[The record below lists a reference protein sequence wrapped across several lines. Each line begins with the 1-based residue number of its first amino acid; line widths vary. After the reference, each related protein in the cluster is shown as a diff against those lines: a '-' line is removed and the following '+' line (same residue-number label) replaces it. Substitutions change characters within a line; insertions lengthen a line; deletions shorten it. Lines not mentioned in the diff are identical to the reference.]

1 MLGSSAEKVVVA
13 HREAR
18 GRQIKPVMW
27 ALLLACG
34 VSSRILAEEAP
45 VQTPNTTSSPSL
57 ECSAHLRSFIAEID
71 QKIETST
78 SVDPLRETIKK
89 YFPLSGC
96 DVDDAV
102 SISRK
107 SKYFDRADQ
116 FQKDVVI
123 VLRKKNPGTWG
134 FEVSFALSRETGDSK
149 LSAAIVDKIKRE

>member
-1 MLGSSAEKVVVA
+1 MPGRVAEKLVA
-13 HREAR
+13 AWREAR
-18 GRQIKPVMW
+18 WRPVIC

-34 VSSRILAEEAP
+34 SSSRTLAEEIP
-45 VQTPNTTSSPSL
+45 VQTSNPTSSPSL
-57 ECSAHLRSFIAEID
+57 ECSAHLRSFIVEID

-89 YFPLSGC
+89 YFPLTGC
-96 DVDDAV
+96 DVDEAV
-102 SISRK
+102 SIARK
-107 SKYFDRADQ
+107 SKYFDRVDQ

-123 VLRKKNPGTWG
+123 VLRKKSPGSWG